1 MTDAQ
6 YLKTLVVC
14 DVAVTKTNLVVHEDK
29 NRVPF
34 VKVSQHYYQHYSSGE
49 KCWLVINWLVRI
61 LNVIVVMPCS
71 ICLCIFV
78 VWVFFYIEAGL
89 NTLTLHVTDIRVFLL
104 LMKVCKLR
112 VCFIKIVPWSLWQLI
127 VELDWPYCSWWT
139 FRLLSNISYHSAYQ
153 VSLVECTVPL
163 MLLDIGSHRT
173 ICVQSWRSH
182 GGDWWREGKST
193 CCCY

>member
-1 MTDAQ
+1 MLTSDKLISA
-6 YLKTLVVC
+6 YTKC
-14 DVAVTKTNLVVHEDK
+14 DCSNALQHLIMYICC
-29 NRVPF
+29 
-34 VKVSQHYYQHYSSGE
+34 VSVLLYWSRSEYTHIACYRYTS
-49 KCWLVINWLVRI
+49 
-61 LNVIVVMPCS
+61 
-71 ICLCIFV
+71 
-78 VWVFFYIEAGL
+78 
-89 NTLTLHVTDIRVFLL
+89 FLL
-104 LMKVCKLR
+104 PMKVCKLR